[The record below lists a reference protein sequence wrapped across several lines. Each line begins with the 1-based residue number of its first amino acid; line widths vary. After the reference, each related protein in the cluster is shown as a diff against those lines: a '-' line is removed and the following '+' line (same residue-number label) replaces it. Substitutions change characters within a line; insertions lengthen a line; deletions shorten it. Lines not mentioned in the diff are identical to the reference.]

1 MSKMD
6 EVRVRKVEPVNDI
19 NDFKSDHMDS
29 KNDPNKMIK
38 VMDSNG
44 GIEEVPRSEIKT
56 FFEYFNSEMSKIN
69 SENEKIKEALGNLI
83 PGYIKS
89 DFSKEQLAAWGFKP
103 VGNAVVILDSVYDAN
118 HN

>member
-29 KNDPNKMIK
+29 KNAPNKMIK

-56 FFEYFNSEMSKIN
+56 FFEYFNSEMSKID
-69 SENEKIKEALGNLI
+69 SENEKII
-83 PGYIKS
+83 
-89 DFSKEQLAAWGFKP
+89 SKIARRFK
-103 VGNAVVILDSVYDAN
+103 NN
-118 HN
+118 EK